1 MKIAS
6 NICSGK
12 SRKVS
17 EYSAKIYRITV
28 RSDGSWIHMV
38 TIMQR
43 KKVKRQL

>member
-1 MKIAS
+1 MKFAS

-28 RSDGSWIHMV
+28 RSDGTWIHMI
-38 TIMQR
+38 IMQR